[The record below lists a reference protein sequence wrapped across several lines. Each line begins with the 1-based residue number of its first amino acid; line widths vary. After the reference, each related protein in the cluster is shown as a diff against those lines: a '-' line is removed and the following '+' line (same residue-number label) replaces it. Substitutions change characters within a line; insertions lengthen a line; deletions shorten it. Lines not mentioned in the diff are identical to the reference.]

1 MFAPAVKTEAKLRLA
16 IAGPSGS
23 GKTYTA
29 LAVATALADGGKV
42 AVLDTEHGS
51 ASKYADLFAFDV
63 LNESAPFH
71 PDKVTA
77 AINDAGR
84 GGYAVLIL
92 DSMSH
97 FWNGPGGM
105 TDIVDDIARR
115 MKSPNS
121 FAAWKDGTPIQQK
134 MIEAIVSAPLHIIA
148 TMRSKQDYILET
160 DERGKQR
167 PRKVGMAP
175 IQRDGFE
182 YEFDVFMDMDNDNT
196 GMIAKTRCPALTNG
210 VFRKPGADVANILRD
225 WLHGAP
231 PAQPASRPTPAK
243 TQPTIGRVPSARE
256 AQVPTDDT
264 NDQAA
269 VSESGPLPD
278 DELTVSESDPRQ
290 FIAVA
295 ASLLETDTDTVKARL
310 KVLGYTGVPGD
321 AAKRIAAYRRLKAD
335 LGTNE
340 QDDLFGDD
348 NAADRAAALA
358 TAQDRS

>member
-29 LAVATALADGGKV
+29 PAVATALADGGKV

-231 PAQPASRPTPAK
+231 PAPVQQYKDGSTVGAKERAYYQQHIEATGDAPENVAALREWYKAHKNGNGKAAQPQVAIVEPDPDSDGWLSAGQPALVTVDNRQA
-243 TQPTIGRVPSARE
+243 GRE
-256 AQVPTDDT
+256 
-264 NDQAA
+264 
-269 VSESGPLPD
+269 
-278 DELTVSESDPRQ
+278 
-290 FIAVA
+290 
-295 ASLLETDTDTVKARL
+295 
-310 KVLGYTGVPGD
+310 Y
-321 AAKRIAAYRRLKAD
+321 
-335 LGTNE
+335 
-340 QDDLFGDD
+340 QD
-348 NAADRAAALA
+348 
-358 TAQDRS
+358 

>member
-231 PAQPASRPTPAK
+231 PAPVQQYKDGSTVGAKERAYYQQHIEATGDAPENVASLREWYKAHKNGNGKAAQPQVAIVEPDPDSDGWLSAGQPALVTVDNRQA
-243 TQPTIGRVPSARE
+243 GRE
-256 AQVPTDDT
+256 
-264 NDQAA
+264 
-269 VSESGPLPD
+269 
-278 DELTVSESDPRQ
+278 
-290 FIAVA
+290 
-295 ASLLETDTDTVKARL
+295 
-310 KVLGYTGVPGD
+310 Y
-321 AAKRIAAYRRLKAD
+321 
-335 LGTNE
+335 
-340 QDDLFGDD
+340 QD
-348 NAADRAAALA
+348 
-358 TAQDRS
+358 

>member
-121 FAAWKDGTPIQQK
+121 FTAWKDGTPIQQK

-231 PAQPASRPTPAK
+231 PAPVQQYKDGSTVGAKERAYYQQHIEATGDAPENVAALREWYKAHKNGNGKAAQPQVAIVEPDPDSDGWLSAGQPALVTVDNRQA
-243 TQPTIGRVPSARE
+243 GRE
-256 AQVPTDDT
+256 
-264 NDQAA
+264 
-269 VSESGPLPD
+269 
-278 DELTVSESDPRQ
+278 
-290 FIAVA
+290 
-295 ASLLETDTDTVKARL
+295 
-310 KVLGYTGVPGD
+310 Y
-321 AAKRIAAYRRLKAD
+321 
-335 LGTNE
+335 
-340 QDDLFGDD
+340 QD
-348 NAADRAAALA
+348 
-358 TAQDRS
+358 

>member
-210 VFRKPGADVANILRD
+210 VFRKPGADVANILRE

-231 PAQPASRPTPAK
+231 PAPVQQYKDGSTVGAKERAYYQQHIEATGDAPENVAALREWYKAHKNGNGKAAQPQVAIVEPDPDSDGWLSAGQPALVTVDNRQA
-243 TQPTIGRVPSARE
+243 GRE
-256 AQVPTDDT
+256 
-264 NDQAA
+264 
-269 VSESGPLPD
+269 
-278 DELTVSESDPRQ
+278 
-290 FIAVA
+290 
-295 ASLLETDTDTVKARL
+295 
-310 KVLGYTGVPGD
+310 Y
-321 AAKRIAAYRRLKAD
+321 
-335 LGTNE
+335 
-340 QDDLFGDD
+340 QD
-348 NAADRAAALA
+348 
-358 TAQDRS
+358 

>member
-231 PAQPASRPTPAK
+231 PAPVQQYKDGSTVGAKERAYYQQHIEATGDAPENVAALREWYKAHKNGNGKAAQPQVAIVEPDPDSDGWLSAGQPALVTVDNRQA
-243 TQPTIGRVPSARE
+243 GRE
-256 AQVPTDDT
+256 
-264 NDQAA
+264 
-269 VSESGPLPD
+269 
-278 DELTVSESDPRQ
+278 
-290 FIAVA
+290 
-295 ASLLETDTDTVKARL
+295 
-310 KVLGYTGVPGD
+310 Y
-321 AAKRIAAYRRLKAD
+321 
-335 LGTNE
+335 
-340 QDDLFGDD
+340 QD
-348 NAADRAAALA
+348 
-358 TAQDRS
+358 

>member
-1 MFAPAVKTEAKLRLA
+1 MFQKAVKTEAKLRLA

-29 LAVATALADGGKV
+29 LSVGTALADGGKV

-51 ASKYADLFAFDV
+51 ASKYADLFEFDV

-77 AINDAGR
+77 AIQAAAQAK
-84 GGYAVLIL
+84 YAVLIL

-121 FAAWKDGTPIQQK
+121 FAAWKDGTPIQQR

-148 TMRSKQDYILET
+148 TMRSKQDYILEVGS
-160 DERGKQR
+160 DGKSR

-196 GMIAKTRCPALTNG
+196 GIVAKTRCPALTNG
-210 VFRKPGADVANILRD
+210 VFKKPGADVAVILRD
-225 WLHGAP
+225 WLKGEPP
-231 PAQPASRPTPAK
+231 PAIKQFTDGSIVPA
-243 TQPTIGRVPSARE
+243 
-256 AQVPTDDT
+256 
-264 NDQAA
+264 AA
-269 VSESGPLPD
+269 VAHYDAYLVVNDGRAPENV
-278 DELTVSESDPRQ
+278 DELREWYKSQKNGNSKPKSEP
-290 FIAVA
+290 A
-295 ASLLETDTDTVKARL
+295 AATQA
-310 KVLGYTGVPGD
+310 
-321 AAKRIAAYRRLKAD
+321 
-335 LGTNE
+335 E
-340 QDDLFGDD
+340 QDDLFGAEYEERQEKLKS
-348 NAADRAAALA
+348 AAIA
-358 TAQDRS
+358 TAQGKLG

>member
-1 MFAPAVKTEAKLRLA
+1 MFNKAVKTESKLRLA

-29 LAVATALADGGKV
+29 LAVGTALADGGRV

-51 ASKYADLFAFDV
+51 ASKYADLYDFDV

-77 AINDAGR
+77 AINDAAR
-84 GGYAVLIL
+84 GGYSVLIL

-105 TDIVDDIARR
+105 TDIVEDISRR

-121 FAAWKDGTPIQQK
+121 FAAWKDGTPIQQR

-148 TMRSKQDYILET
+148 TIRSKQDYVLET
-160 DERGKQR
+160 NANGRQV

-196 GMIAKTRCPALTNG
+196 GVIAKTRCPALTNG
-210 VFRKPGADVANILRD
+210 VFKKPGSDIAAILRD

-231 PAQPASRPTPAK
+231 PPPMKQFTDGSIVPANAMTHYDAYVAVHDGLAPENVDTLREWFKSQRNRQADLLKAMETPIVDRKMIESLPHVISPEELAGE
-243 TQPTIGRVPSARE
+243 PP
-256 AQVPTDDT
+256 
-264 NDQAA
+264 AA
-269 VSESGPLPD
+269 HDEPLFPLP
-278 DELTVSESDPRQ
+278 VVDP
-290 FIAVA
+290 A
-295 ASLLETDTDTVKARL
+295 
-310 KVLGYTGVPGD
+310 
-321 AAKRIAAYRRLKAD
+321 
-335 LGTNE
+335 
-340 QDDLFGDD
+340 
-348 NAADRAAALA
+348 
-358 TAQDRS
+358 

>member
-231 PAQPASRPTPAK
+231 PAPVQQYKDGSTVGAKERVYYQQHIEATGDAPKNVAALREWYKAHKNGNGKTAQPQAAIVEPDPDSDGWLSAGQPALVMVDGK
-243 TQPTIGRVPSARE
+243 QPGRE
-256 AQVPTDDT
+256 
-264 NDQAA
+264 
-269 VSESGPLPD
+269 
-278 DELTVSESDPRQ
+278 
-290 FIAVA
+290 
-295 ASLLETDTDTVKARL
+295 
-310 KVLGYTGVPGD
+310 Y
-321 AAKRIAAYRRLKAD
+321 
-335 LGTNE
+335 
-340 QDDLFGDD
+340 QD
-348 NAADRAAALA
+348 
-358 TAQDRS
+358 

>member
-1 MFAPAVKTEAKLRLA
+1 MFAPAVKTESNLRLT

-231 PAQPASRPTPAK
+231 PAPVQQYKDGSTVGAKERAYYQQHIEATGDAPENVAALREWYKAHKNGNGKAAQPQVAIVEPDPDSDGWLSAGQPALVTVDNRQA
-243 TQPTIGRVPSARE
+243 GRE
-256 AQVPTDDT
+256 
-264 NDQAA
+264 
-269 VSESGPLPD
+269 
-278 DELTVSESDPRQ
+278 
-290 FIAVA
+290 
-295 ASLLETDTDTVKARL
+295 
-310 KVLGYTGVPGD
+310 Y
-321 AAKRIAAYRRLKAD
+321 
-335 LGTNE
+335 
-340 QDDLFGDD
+340 QD
-348 NAADRAAALA
+348 
-358 TAQDRS
+358 

>member
-29 LAVATALADGGKV
+29 LAVATALAAGGKV

-51 ASKYADLFAFDV
+51 ASKYADIFAFDV

-77 AINDAGR
+77 AINDAAR

-210 VFRKPGADVANILRD
+210 VFKKPGADIANILRD

-231 PAQPASRPTPAK
+231 PPPLKQFTDGSFVPPAATTHYDAYVAVHDGRAPENVDALREWFKAQKNGNGKAAEQPASQDTP
-243 TQPTIGRVPSARE
+243 P
-256 AQVPTDDT
+256 
-264 NDQAA
+264 AA
-269 VSESGPLPD
+269 
-278 DELTVSESDPRQ
+278 
-290 FIAVA
+290 
-295 ASLLETDTDTVKARL
+295 
-310 KVLGYTGVPGD
+310 
-321 AAKRIAAYRRLKAD
+321 
-335 LGTNE
+335 
-340 QDDLFGDD
+340 QDDLFGDAEYLARQQ
-348 NAADRAAALA
+348 AAQAALA
-358 TAQDRS
+358 TARGEMN

>member
-1 MFAPAVKTEAKLRLA
+1 MFAPAVKTESKLRLA

-231 PAQPASRPTPAK
+231 PAPIDPLPAAILALPNSNLAFSSAAGAAK
-243 TQPTIGRVPSARE
+243 FIDTLTANARRDDNLILKAAANLINALADGVAGKDAAAA
-256 AQVPTDDT
+256 AQLWYINALNGV
-264 NDQAA
+264 A
-269 VSESGPLPD
+269 VNMPSGPAP
-278 DELTVSESDPRQ
+278 
-290 FIAVA
+290 VA
-295 ASLLETDTDTVKARL
+295 A
-310 KVLGYTGVPGD
+310 
-321 AAKRIAAYRRLKAD
+321 
-335 LGTNE
+335 
-340 QDDLFGDD
+340 QDDLFGE
-348 NAADRAAALA
+348 AQPAGASSELE
-358 TAQDRS
+358 QDRIYSDR

>member
-1 MFAPAVKTEAKLRLA
+1 LRLA

-231 PAQPASRPTPAK
+231 PAPIDPLPAAILALTQSSLAFSGLDGAARFIEALVAVAPRDDNRILEAADLLICARADGVAGKDAAAAARKWYLNEVNVAKAPAS
-243 TQPTIGRVPSARE
+243 
-256 AQVPTDDT
+256 AQ
-264 NDQAA
+264 A
-269 VSESGPLPD
+269 
-278 DELTVSESDPRQ
+278 
-290 FIAVA
+290 
-295 ASLLETDTDTVKARL
+295 
-310 KVLGYTGVPGD
+310 
-321 AAKRIAAYRRLKAD
+321 
-335 LGTNE
+335 
-340 QDDLFGDD
+340 DLFGDD
-348 NAADRAAALA
+348 NAAADAAALA
-358 TAQDRS
+358 TAQDKS

>member
-29 LAVATALADGGKV
+29 LALATALADGGKV

-231 PAQPASRPTPAK
+231 PAPVQQYKDGSTVGAKERAYYQQHIEATGDAPENVAALREWYKAHKNGNGKAAQPQVAIVEPDPDSDGWLSAGQPARVTVDNRQA
-243 TQPTIGRVPSARE
+243 GRE
-256 AQVPTDDT
+256 
-264 NDQAA
+264 
-269 VSESGPLPD
+269 
-278 DELTVSESDPRQ
+278 
-290 FIAVA
+290 
-295 ASLLETDTDTVKARL
+295 
-310 KVLGYTGVPGD
+310 Y
-321 AAKRIAAYRRLKAD
+321 
-335 LGTNE
+335 
-340 QDDLFGDD
+340 QD
-348 NAADRAAALA
+348 
-358 TAQDRS
+358 

>member
-182 YEFDVFMDMDNDNT
+182 YEFDVFIDMDNDNT

-231 PAQPASRPTPAK
+231 PAPVQQYKDGSTVGAKERAYYQQHIEATGDAPENVAALREWYKAHKNGNGKAAQPQVAIVEPDPESDGWLSAGQPALVTVDNRQA
-243 TQPTIGRVPSARE
+243 GRE
-256 AQVPTDDT
+256 
-264 NDQAA
+264 
-269 VSESGPLPD
+269 
-278 DELTVSESDPRQ
+278 
-290 FIAVA
+290 
-295 ASLLETDTDTVKARL
+295 
-310 KVLGYTGVPGD
+310 Y
-321 AAKRIAAYRRLKAD
+321 
-335 LGTNE
+335 
-340 QDDLFGDD
+340 QD
-348 NAADRAAALA
+348 
-358 TAQDRS
+358 